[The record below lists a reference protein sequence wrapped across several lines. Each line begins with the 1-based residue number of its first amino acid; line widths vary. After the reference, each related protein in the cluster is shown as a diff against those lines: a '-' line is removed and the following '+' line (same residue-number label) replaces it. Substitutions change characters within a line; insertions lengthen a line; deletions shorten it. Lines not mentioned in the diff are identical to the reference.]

1 MSRVTPSD
9 LAGVLPGVEPH
20 AHARAVL
27 LPALPPAGTPSHAYL
42 FYGPQ
47 GTGKRTV
54 ARGFAAALLA
64 DGARQPATVP
74 ERVARGVH
82 PDLTW
87 VTPSGSS
94 EVLVSDID
102 EPVVAAISHTPFES
116 TRRVFVI
123 EAAGTMND
131 QAANRLLKTL
141 EEPPSF
147 AHLILLAE
155 HREDV
160 LPTIAS
166 RCQQVRFDP
175 LPSELVQQRLS
186 GLAGEAIDPA
196 RAAACARLAA
206 GDARLAERLA
216 SEQGVALREW
226 AEGFARSPLH
236 GHTHERRWTGL
247 LEVAKTAGA
256 EAGATAAERLHEEA
270 QLLPSKERR
279 KYEREG
285 VDVVRRAERRAR
297 TSTLDLGLRLAESWL
312 RDVWCV
318 AVGAPELV
326 FALDRSAEL
335 AADAEGRDAD
345 SLLRGVEL
353 VCDTR
358 LRLSLNVS
366 EELVLEALAYRL
378 ADLLSGAGPRSVRDS
393 VRGRRS
399 QTP

>member
-1 MSRVTPSD
+1 M
-9 LAGVLPGVEPH
+9 
-20 AHARAVL
+20 L
-27 LPALPPAGTPSHAYL
+27 LPALPPAGAPSHAYL
-42 FYGPQ
+42 FHGPG

-54 ARGFAAALLA
+54 ARSFAAALLA
-64 DGARQPATVP
+64 DGARQPATVA
-74 ERVARGVH
+74 ERVARGAH

-87 VTPSGSS
+87 VTPSGAG

-102 EPVVAAISHTPFES
+102 EPVVAAVTHTPFES

-175 LPSELVQQRLS
+175 LPSELVQGRLTGS
-186 GLAGEAIDPA
+186 PGQAVDPT

-206 GDARLAERLA
+206 GDARLAQRLA

-226 AEGFARSPLH
+226 AEGFVRSALEAR
-236 GHTHERRWTGL
+236 TDERHRAGL
-247 LEVAKTAGA
+247 LEASKAAGA
-256 EAGATAAERLHEEA
+256 EAGAAATEGLREQAE
-270 QLLPSKERR
+270 LLPSKERR

-297 TSTLDLGLRLAESWL
+297 TATLDLGLRLAELWL
-312 RDVWCV
+312 RDAWCL
-318 AVGAPELV
+318 AAGAPELV
-326 FALDRSAEL
+326 FALDRSAAL

-345 SLLRGVEL
+345 SLLRGVGL
-353 VCDTR
+353 VRDTR
-358 LRLSLNVS
+358 LRLPLNVS
-366 EELVLEALAYRL
+366 EELALEALAYRL
-378 ADLLSGAGPRSVRDS
+378 AHLLGSQAG
-393 VRGRRS
+393 
-399 QTP
+399 

>member
-1 MSRVTPSD
+1 M
-9 LAGVLPGVEPH
+9 AGVSVGASPLTDPQAMLPGVESHP
-20 AHARAVL
+20 HARAVL
-27 LPALPPAGTPSHAYL
+27 LPALPPAGSPSHAYL
-42 FYGPQ
+42 FYGPS

-64 DGARQPATVP
+64 EGARHPATVA
-74 ERVARGVH
+74 ERVARGAH

-87 VTPSGSS
+87 VTPSGAS

-102 EPVVAAISHTPFES
+102 EPVVAAATHTPFES

-155 HREDV
+155 HRDDV

-175 LPSELVQQRLS
+175 LPSALVQQRLTAT
-186 GLAGEAIDPA
+186 AGEAIDPS

-206 GDARLAERLA
+206 GDARLAERLT
-216 SEQGVALREW
+216 SEQGIALREW
-226 AEGFARSPLH
+226 AEGFARSALH
-236 GHTHERRWTGL
+236 GRTDERRWTGL
-247 LEVAKTAGA
+247 LEVAKEAGA
-256 EAGATAAERLHEEA
+256 EAGEVASERLHDQAE
-270 QLLPSKERR
+270 LLPSRERR
-279 KYEREG
+279 KYERDG

-297 TSTLDLGLRLAESWL
+297 TATLELGLRLVELWL
-312 RDVWCV
+312 RDAWCL
-318 AVGAPELV
+318 AAGAPELV

-335 AADAEGRDAD
+335 AADAEGREAAA
-345 SLLRGVEL
+345 LLQGVEL
-353 VCDTR
+353 VRDTR
-358 LRLSLNVS
+358 LRLPLNVS
-366 EELVLEALAYRL
+366 EELALEALAYRL
-378 ADLLSGAGPRSVRDS
+378 ADLPGSLA
-393 VRGRRS
+393 
-399 QTP
+399 T